1 MQTSETMRL
10 MGIVTA
16 LAVGC
21 TAGLLAMCWSA
32 RKARRRPL
40 RLTRKT
46 ALSASGKG
54 KRHGSVCHEF
64 LMDFR
69 DMALVISNRLPHD
82 LPVVKYFMFFM
93 MYPLCSGVVLCG
105 INKGALAS

>member
-1 MQTSETMRL
+1 MHTSETMRL

-46 ALSASGKG
+46 VLSASRKG
-54 KRHGSVCHEF
+54 GGDRAVSSVCG
-64 LMDFR
+64 LDGLGDADR
-69 DMALVISNRLPHD
+69 SGRL
-82 LPVVKYFMFFM
+82 
-93 MYPLCSGVVLCG
+93 STR
-105 INKGALAS
+105 

>member
-1 MQTSETMRL
+1 MHTSETMRL

-21 TAGLLAMCWSA
+21 TAG
-32 RKARRRPL
+32 RV
-40 RLTRKT
+40 RLQ
-46 ALSASGKG
+46 SASAVLGRVAAMQG
-54 KRHGSVCHEF
+54 
-64 LMDFR
+64 
-69 DMALVISNRLPHD
+69 NRFSTIFSRT
-82 LPVVKYFMFFM
+82 KYFMFFM